1 MQLEFHYL
9 YIIYRNYN
17 NFLNI
22 MKYLCATTCVTKRL
36 YTIICIF
43 VQHVV
48 NYVYAKPECEFS
60 SIFCRISLSFM
71 VILFFILTNW

>member
-9 YIIYRNYN
+9 YII
-17 NFLNI
+17 NI
-22 MKYLCATTCVTKRL
+22 YIYIFNIIKFICATTCVTKRF

-48 NYVYAKPECEFS
+48 NYVYAKPG
-60 SIFCRISLSFM
+60 M
-71 VILFFILTNW
+71 GM